1 MSKAR
6 PHAHIYEKWVRG
18 IRTAVPNAD
27 ERCGLYEYVI
37 GYQLAKVYN
46 AVELPRVQDLSSA
59 AAIALA
65 MLEGD
70 LDELCEARKEH
81 NQKRQENGAMNIP
94 SRTEQDQVGASRT
107 KQDQVGPINTIQSNT
122 IQSNTIQS
130 NSNTMQDLA
139 NLPLGQNAFKS
150 EFDFGLALLDK
161 GYLVNASQLHS
172 VYERAT
178 APGIKDPVA
187 YAAAAMT
194 QSKNRAGLA
203 TAVNYLKATGC
214 RDTRALEV
222 WWAKPSEI
230 ERGVLDIGCAP
241 AARDAITAQY
251 QDKAREYLEK
261 IGCNAI
267 KFVCN
272 G

>member
-18 IRTAVPNAD
+18 IRKAVPSAE
-27 ERCGLYEYVI
+27 ERCGLYEYII
-37 GYQLAKVYN
+37 GYQLAKVYG
-46 AVELPRVQDLSSA
+46 AAELPRVQDLSTA
-59 AAIALA
+59 AALALV

-70 LDELCEARKEH
+70 LDELCEERREHNERRKE
-81 NQKRQENGAMNIP
+81 NGTKSVP
-94 SRTEQDQVGASRT
+94 SSTEQGQAGASS
-107 KQDQVGPINTIQSNT
+107 PLQSNT
-122 IQSNTIQS
+122 IQNNTIQ
-130 NSNTMQDLA
+130 NKSNTMQALDE
-139 NLPLGQNAFKS
+139 PLGQNAFKS

-161 GYLVNASQLHS
+161 GYLVNASQLHG

-187 YAAAAMT
+187 YAEKAMT
-194 QSKNRAGLA
+194 QSQNRAGLA
-203 TAVNYLKATGC
+203 VAVNYLKATGC

-222 WWAKPSEI
+222 WWAKPSEM
-230 ERGVLDIGCAP
+230 EKGVLDIGCAP

-267 KFVCN
+267 NFVCN